1 MKSRMLNSD
10 GADMMQ
16 SMTRRLALS
25 LLLLSMPACSKPV
38 SSAEPAKLKGVPHCT
53 TGGRLTSQ
61 ISAFAK
67 EQQQVVESSPLYAI
81 QASAAS
87 VSGCRI
93 SYKDKTM
100 GLEYKFQDGG
110 WFRLTLDPR
119 IEYANREVRLA
130 SPLAED
136 PVAILKRAEHK
147 VFGAKGCGI
156 DWLKQETQPALDEKS
171 AIETVFYGEVCNCQ
185 ARIRRDA
192 DKRVIGLILRNTC

>member
-1 MKSRMLNSD
+1 MTL
-10 GADMMQ
+10 
-16 SMTRRLALS
+16 MTRFLALGII
-25 LLLLSMPACSKPV
+25 LLSACSAPA
-38 SSAEPAKLKGVPHCT
+38 SSEKSAKSKAAPRCIVE
-53 TGGRLTSQ
+53 GRLSSQ
-61 ISAFAK
+61 ASTYFK
-67 EQQQVVESSPLYAI
+67 EQQRFVESNPLYAI
-81 QASAAS
+81 QASMAD

-93 SYKDKTM
+93 SYKEKIMD
-100 GLEYKFQDGG
+100 LEYQFQDGG

-156 DWLKQETQPALDEKS
+156 DWLKQETQSALDDES
-171 AIETVFYGEVCNCQ
+171 ATETVFYGEVCNCQ

-192 DKRVIGLILRNTC
+192 GKRAIGLILRNTC